1 MTEHPTPTEPA
12 AAADRS
18 TAAAAL
24 DWLSRRHSIGPKHLS
39 LPAPNADELAQAAAL
54 ASRAP
59 DHLQLR
65 PFRFVRVA
73 DGQRDALAAL
83 FERAARHRGLDD
95 AATVAARQRAHNG
108 PALVALLV
116 RVQQGLA
123 DAPEHEQWLA
133 AGAAL
138 MNFINALHLQGFGAK
153 VLSGAS
159 IRDAELQ
166 SAFCDPGEHL
176 VAWITA
182 GTPTRRAHERPAES
196 VHARAVLEDWSR
208 GK

>member
-1 MTEHPTPTEPA
+1 MTKNPMPA
-12 AAADRS
+12 GPSAVGDGS

-24 DWLSRRHSIGPKHLS
+24 EWLARRHSIGPKHLG
-39 LPAPNADELAQAAAL
+39 LPAPSGQDLAQAAAL

-65 PFRFVRVA
+65 PYRFVRIA
-73 DGQRDALAAL
+73 DAQRVVLADL
-83 FERAARHRGLDD
+83 FERAALRRGQD
-95 AATVAARQRAHNG
+95 AAAALAARQRAHNG
-108 PALVALLV
+108 PALLALLV
-116 RVQQGLA
+116 RLQPELA

-138 MNFINALHLQGFGAK
+138 MNFINALHLQGYGAK
-153 VLSGAS
+153 VLSGTA

-166 SAFCDPGEHL
+166 SAFCDPGEQL

-182 GTPTRRAHERPAES
+182 GTPTRRAHERTAEA
-196 VHARAVLEDWSR
+196 VHERGLLEDWVSR
-208 GK
+208 A